1 MNDVRVFKINRVVSY
16 IIKNKTNCQKSRSRR
31 KTKFSPRWIDGV
43 SVQTTFEKQ
52 KFFFLKSDPLVSN
65 MMACWGHSCFYY
77 STQSL
82 AHSLR
87 CKPLCSYFPFR
98 WPCIEWTCR
107 WLFAI
112 SSRPSSVS
120 KKSNTGFVRH
130 IASSIAIK

>member
-1 MNDVRVFKINRVVSY
+1 MEMSESHKPGRIDETER
-16 IIKNKTNCQKSRSRR
+16 IKQAGG
-31 KTKFSPRWIDGV
+31 WI
-43 SVQTTFEKQ
+43 TEEKE
-52 KFFFLKSDPLVSN
+52 LYMGRLHRMDLSDPLVSN

-120 KKSNTGFVRH
+120 KKSNTVGA
-130 IASSIAIK
+130 IAF